1 MKFVCSSKVLLLLPV
16 TLWTLQDGS
25 VSEAFTTSTTSSS
38 KGMLRS
44 TSDISSSALF
54 ATIES
59 TSTSVS
65 SSSSSNSEEEND
77 DDTTTI
83 QDIEFPPPL
92 GTMDRFKRAATFWS
106 TAVPIVAQYYGIIGK
121 TKMNELLGRKM
132 TPAEIETLWATQHE
146 AGAAKLRDT
155 ITDLKGFYVK
165 TAQIISARQ
174 DLFPKQYTDAL
185 SCFTDNVD
193 PMPTAL
199 AKAVVAKEL
208 LTPGETFSDVFLEF
222 DDAPL
227 GAASVAQVHRAVLT
241 EKYGGPREVAV
252 KIQRPSIESKLM
264 GDIANLK
271 ALAKQF
277 QDLEALPL
285 DYYTVFCELE
295 KQLGDEFYFVAE
307 ASAMDRIYTSLARS
321 ADGTSRRELPLV
333 IPRVV
338 PGLVSKRVL
347 VMDYLHGVPLS
358 RCVFFVLFHVSWFL
372 GCGISCEWCLDD
384 NVVKHAHGADIFTL
398 DNVFIQHFCIYRA
411 RDEMLKKGID
421 PEGPEAKL
429 FGRRLLTA
437 LSEVFGR
444 NILETG
450 FFHADPHPGNIF
462 VLEDG
467 SIGLIDF
474 GQVKQISGRARETLC
489 KVMIALDERPENLDD
504 MTDEDMAL
512 VGNLALEL
520 GVKLNDDAKPLAPAA
535 IAMWLF
541 DGSVKELPGG
551 YDTGELSPNSPVR
564 ELASFPQDLVLV
576 GRSTILVKGL
586 SDRLGIPWSLAKEWA
601 PIARAVL
608 DGSAYATKPTSEN
621 SDRVRFREVWNTMK
635 LWGSGRVNAV
645 ARELPDPVRSRVAS
659 IALKL
664 EERRARR
671 KVTRRS

>member
-1 MKFVCSSKVLLLLPV
+1 
-16 TLWTLQDGS
+16 
-25 VSEAFTTSTTSSS
+25 
-38 KGMLRS
+38 
-44 TSDISSSALF
+44 
-54 ATIES
+54 
-59 TSTSVS
+59 
-65 SSSSSNSEEEND
+65 
-77 DDTTTI
+77 
-83 QDIEFPPPL
+83 
-92 GTMDRFKRAATFWS
+92 
-106 TAVPIVAQYYGIIGK
+106 
-121 TKMNELLGRKM
+121 
-132 TPAEIETLWATQHE
+132 
-146 AGAAKLRDT
+146 
-155 ITDLKGFYVK
+155 
-165 TAQIISARQ
+165 
-174 DLFPKQYTDAL
+174 
-185 SCFTDNVD
+185 
-193 PMPTAL
+193 
-199 AKAVVAKEL
+199 
-208 LTPGETFSDVFLEF
+208 
-222 DDAPL
+222 
-227 GAASVAQVHRAVLT
+227 
-241 EKYGGPREVAV
+241 
-252 KIQRPSIESKLM
+252 
-264 GDIANLK
+264 
-271 ALAKQF
+271 
-277 QDLEALPL
+277 
-285 DYYTVFCELE
+285 
-295 KQLGDEFYFVAE
+295 
-307 ASAMDRIYTSLARS
+307 
-321 ADGTSRRELPLV
+321 
-333 IPRVV
+333 
-338 PGLVSKRVL
+338 
-347 VMDYLHGVPLS
+347 
-358 RCVFFVLFHVSWFL
+358 
-372 GCGISCEWCLDD
+372 
-384 NVVKHAHGADIFTL
+384 
-398 DNVFIQHFCIYRA
+398 
-411 RDEMLKKGID
+411 MLKKGID

-437 LSEVFGR
+437 LSQVFGR

-645 ARELPDPVRSRVAS
+645 ARKLPDPVRSRVAS